1 MKILRRVT
9 GPVAVNTYLVI
20 NEERA
25 EGVLVDPGGDA
36 EALEELIAR
45 ERIAVKA
52 ILLTHGHFDH
62 IGACAHF
69 QRWGIPVYIH
79 SEDAKMLYTHANLGA
94 AMGCSVEPLH
104 TDYEVADGEELN
116 LAGMKFRVLYTPGH
130 TRGGVCYLTGNTIF
144 SGDTL
149 FAGSVGRSDFPGGD
163 GAQLVQSIREK
174 LFSLE
179 GEYRVLP
186 GHEEETSL
194 NWERAHNPYC

>member
-69 QRWGIPVYIH
+69 QRRGIPVYMPIWVRQWGVP
-79 SEDAKMLYTHANLGA
+79 SSR
-94 AMGCSVEPLH
+94 C
-104 TDYEVADGEELN
+104 
-116 LAGMKFRVLYTPGH
+116 
-130 TRGGVCYLTGNTIF
+130 TRIMRLRTE
-144 SGDTL
+144 
-149 FAGSVGRSDFPGGD
+149 RS
-163 GAQLVQSIREK
+163 SI
-174 LFSLE
+174 
-179 GEYRVLP
+179 LP
-186 GHEEETSL
+186 E
-194 NWERAHNPYC
+194 

>member
-1 MKILRRVT
+1 
-9 GPVAVNTYLVI
+9 
-20 NEERA
+20 
-25 EGVLVDPGGDA
+25 
-36 EALEELIAR
+36 
-45 ERIAVKA
+45 
-52 ILLTHGHFDH
+52 
-62 IGACAHF
+62 
-69 QRWGIPVYIH
+69 
-79 SEDAKMLYTHANLGA
+79 
-94 AMGCSVEPLH
+94 
-104 TDYEVADGEELN
+104 
-116 LAGMKFRVLYTPGH
+116 MKFRVLYTPGH